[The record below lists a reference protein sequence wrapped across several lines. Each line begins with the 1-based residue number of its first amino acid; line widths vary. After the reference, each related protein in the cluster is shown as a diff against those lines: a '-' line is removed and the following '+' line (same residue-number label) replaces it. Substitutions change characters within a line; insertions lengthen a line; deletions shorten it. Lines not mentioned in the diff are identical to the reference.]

1 MRDPGEDRASPP
13 GGNGSHTC
21 WERPWR
27 EGKHLVSLR
36 LSQKPL
42 HDMEQLQR
50 VWGISGL
57 GNFRATFLSHG
68 PCSVWTIPVETGKW
82 APQINVIMLE
92 PKHLHSFPEKKGKHV
107 YFLVWAWCGGAW
119 RPKLSQRHK
128 VEEALAVKEG
138 PWQKKTTGTTS
149 LCSKH
154 ILTWLTRPGS
164 VMSQ

>member
-1 MRDPGEDRASPP
+1 
-13 GGNGSHTC
+13 
-21 WERPWR
+21 
-27 EGKHLVSLR
+27 
-36 LSQKPL
+36 
-42 HDMEQLQR
+42 MEQLQR

-57 GNFRATFLSHG
+57 DNFRATFLSHRS
-68 PCSVWTIPVETGKW
+68 CSVWIIPAETGKW
-82 APQINVIMLE
+82 TPQINVIMLE
-92 PKHLHSFPEKKGKHV
+92 PKHLHSFPEQKGKHV

-119 RPKLSQRHK
+119 RPRLSQRHR

-164 VMSQ
+164 VMSQQRSPETVHTTNSLWSNAQEESNWELQWCQQQVSSFPLPT